1 MLSINTNSAY
11 TYGCQTAAYR
21 RQNIQKTFAEN
32 VNQQLTPPSVIHI
45 GELGFGADNLGRQY
59 ALNYAEDSTDENP
72 IVIAKGNDEYGQ
84 QFEERIYINDIDL
97 NNASYLEMAALAAHT
112 KTDSCVP
119 TALSSGHHD
128 YFQKENYVDDFNKC
142 IADLYK
148 TGSYDAALYETGI
161 LRKYMDYFKSIIKKL
176 DYIAVGGIINMVN
189 RVNTA
194 VNNNIYA
201 GRKPV
206 SKYNQAQAFQ
216 QKEVLEI
223 PDAVAV
229 NKYANVQ
236 EIYEAL
242 KYNASCRGY
251 EQGQDEIAEK
261 EIQNDEPEISNDS
274 SEKMTV
280 WYQGVPL
287 KEWALTDPKYTDSET
302 GISWYIR
309 DGKYPYMVGEDAE
322 KFRKLCE
329 ESGEFALKKF
339 AEMTGS
345 IQKLDD
351 NTVAYVGD
359 NGIAVKSKDGKEMFV
374 DTSGLSYD
382 IVMDMFRNLPRNG
395 DFFSNKY
402 WSDNIQ
408 KAQARS

>member
-1 MLSINTNSAY
+1 MLH
-11 TYGCQTAAYR
+11 
-21 RQNIQKTFAEN
+21 F
-32 VNQQLTPPSVIHI
+32 
-45 GELGFGADNLGRQY
+45 
-59 ALNYAEDSTDENP
+59 
-72 IVIAKGNDEYGQ
+72 IAIWHKVQ
-84 QFEERIYINDIDL
+84 
-97 NNASYLEMAALAAHT
+97 HT
-112 KTDSCVP
+112 
-119 TALSSGHHD
+119 
-128 YFQKENYVDDFNKC
+128 
-142 IADLYK
+142 
-148 TGSYDAALYETGI
+148 
-161 LRKYMDYFKSIIKKL
+161 IIRKL
-176 DYIAVGGIINMVN
+176 DYIAAGGIINMVN
-189 RVNTA
+189 MVNTA

-201 GRKPV
+201 GRKSG
-206 SKYNQAQAFQ
+206 SKYNQTKAFQ
-216 QKEVLEI
+216 QKEVLET
-223 PDAVAV
+223 PDVAAV

-236 EIYEAL
+236 EINEAL
-242 KYNASCRGY
+242 KCNVSCRGY

-287 KEWALTDPKYTDSET
+287 EEWALTDPKYTDSET

-329 ESGEFALKKF
+329 ESGEFALKIF
-339 AEMTGS
+339 ADMTGF
-345 IQKLDD
+345 IRNLDD

-395 DFFSNKY
+395 NFFSNKY

>member
-1 MLSINTNSAY
+1 
-11 TYGCQTAAYR
+11 
-21 RQNIQKTFAEN
+21 
-32 VNQQLTPPSVIHI
+32 
-45 GELGFGADNLGRQY
+45 
-59 ALNYAEDSTDENP
+59 
-72 IVIAKGNDEYGQ
+72 
-84 QFEERIYINDIDL
+84 
-97 NNASYLEMAALAAHT
+97 
-112 KTDSCVP
+112 
-119 TALSSGHHD
+119 
-128 YFQKENYVDDFNKC
+128 
-142 IADLYK
+142 
-148 TGSYDAALYETGI
+148 
-161 LRKYMDYFKSIIKKL
+161 
-176 DYIAVGGIINMVN
+176 MVN

-261 EIQNDEPEISNDS
+261 EIQNE
-274 SEKMTV
+274 
-280 WYQGVPL
+280 GVPL

-339 AEMTGS
+339 AEMTGL

>member
-1 MLSINTNSAY
+1 MKKVKSLKALVLSLMLCLAMGTTAFASEVSTQGQAAPNANKAVEVSDCGDLDVVPAY
-11 TYGCQTAAYR
+11 DDAVDCMLH
-21 RQNIQKTFAEN
+21 F
-32 VNQQLTPPSVIHI
+32 
-45 GELGFGADNLGRQY
+45 
-59 ALNYAEDSTDENP
+59 
-72 IVIAKGNDEYGQ
+72 IAIWHKVQ
-84 QFEERIYINDIDL
+84 
-97 NNASYLEMAALAAHT
+97 HT
-112 KTDSCVP
+112 
-119 TALSSGHHD
+119 
-128 YFQKENYVDDFNKC
+128 
-142 IADLYK
+142 
-148 TGSYDAALYETGI
+148 
-161 LRKYMDYFKSIIKKL
+161 IIRKL
-176 DYIAVGGIINMVN
+176 DYIAAGGIINMVN
-189 RVNTA
+189 MVNTA

-201 GRKPV
+201 GRKSG
-206 SKYNQAQAFQ
+206 SKYNQSKDFQ

-223 PDAVAV
+223 PNVAAV

-242 KYNASCRGY
+242 KCNVLCRGY

-274 SEKMTV
+274 SEKMTA

-329 ESGEFALKKF
+329 ESGEFPLKKF
-339 AEMTGS
+339 GEMTGL

-382 IVMDMFRNLPRNG
+382 ILMDMFRNLPRNG
-395 DFFSNKY
+395 NFFSNKY

>member
-1 MLSINTNSAY
+1 
-11 TYGCQTAAYR
+11 
-21 RQNIQKTFAEN
+21 
-32 VNQQLTPPSVIHI
+32 
-45 GELGFGADNLGRQY
+45 
-59 ALNYAEDSTDENP
+59 
-72 IVIAKGNDEYGQ
+72 
-84 QFEERIYINDIDL
+84 
-97 NNASYLEMAALAAHT
+97 
-112 KTDSCVP
+112 
-119 TALSSGHHD
+119 
-128 YFQKENYVDDFNKC
+128 
-142 IADLYK
+142 
-148 TGSYDAALYETGI
+148 
-161 LRKYMDYFKSIIKKL
+161 
-176 DYIAVGGIINMVN
+176 MVN
-189 RVNTA
+189 MVNTA

-201 GRKPV
+201 GRKPG
-206 SKYNQAQAFQ
+206 SKYNQSHTFQ
-216 QKEVLEI
+216 QKEVLEV
-223 PDAVAV
+223 PGGAAV

-242 KYNASCRGY
+242 KYNASYRVDKQ
-251 EQGQDEIAEK
+251 EQDEIAEK

-274 SEKMTV
+274 SEKMTA

-339 AEMTGS
+339 AEMTGL

-395 DFFSNKY
+395 NFFSNKY

>member
-1 MLSINTNSAY
+1 MYVGSDLNTVSSWYGQQKGNNRKAPASAE
-11 TYGCQTAAYR
+11 
-21 RQNIQKTFAEN
+21 KTFYTAE
-32 VNQQLTPPSVIHI
+32 TPKVYQIFTTDNMLWTGGNGTGLSYC
-45 GELGFGADNLGRQY
+45 LKYAD
-59 ALNYAEDSTDENP
+59 DSTDENP
-72 IVIAKGNDEYGQ
+72 VVLAKGVDENGKE
-84 QFEERIYINDIDL
+84 FEQRIYINDVDPSSATVVEMRALEAHYKVEKQGGFTSLPLEAGNMGLNDRRNFITMLKKSIEDL
-97 NNASYLEMAALAAHT
+97 NKLGRFDLSLLWTKSMDTYL
-112 KTDSCVP
+112 
-119 TALSSGHHD
+119 
-128 YFQKENYVDDFNKC
+128 
-142 IADLYK
+142 DL
-148 TGSYDAALYETGI
+148 T
-161 LRKYMDYFKSIIKKL
+161 
-176 DYIAVGGIINMVN
+176 
-189 RVNTA
+189 
-194 VNNNIYA
+194 
-201 GRKPV
+201 
-206 SKYNQAQAFQ
+206 
-216 QKEVLEI
+216 
-223 PDAVAV
+223 
-229 NKYANVQ
+229 NVQ

-242 KYNASCRGY
+242 KYNVSCRVD

-261 EIQNDEPEISNDS
+261 EIQNDESEINNDS

-287 KEWALTDPKYTDSET
+287 EEWALTDPKYTDSET

-339 AEMTGS
+339 AEMTGL

-395 DFFSNKY
+395 NFFSNKY
-402 WSDNIQ
+402 WADNIQ
-408 KAQARS
+408 KAQA

>member
-1 MLSINTNSAY
+1 MLHFIEIWHKV
-11 TYGCQTAAYR
+11 Q
-21 RQNIQKTFAEN
+21 
-32 VNQQLTPPSVIHI
+32 
-45 GELGFGADNLGRQY
+45 
-59 ALNYAEDSTDENP
+59 
-72 IVIAKGNDEYGQ
+72 
-84 QFEERIYINDIDL
+84 
-97 NNASYLEMAALAAHT
+97 HT
-112 KTDSCVP
+112 
-119 TALSSGHHD
+119 
-128 YFQKENYVDDFNKC
+128 
-142 IADLYK
+142 
-148 TGSYDAALYETGI
+148 
-161 LRKYMDYFKSIIKKL
+161 IIKKL
-176 DYIAVGGIINMVN
+176 DYIATGGIINMVN
-189 RVNTA
+189 MVNTA

-201 GRKPV
+201 GRKPG
-206 SKYNQAQAFQ
+206 SKYNQSHTFQ

-223 PDAVAV
+223 PDGAAV

-242 KYNASCRGY
+242 KYNASYRVDKQ
-251 EQGQDEIAEK
+251 EQDEIAEK
-261 EIQNDEPEISNDS
+261 EIQNEEPEISNDS
-274 SEKMTV
+274 SEKMTA

>member
-1 MLSINTNSAY
+1 M
-11 TYGCQTAAYR
+11 
-21 RQNIQKTFAEN
+21 
-32 VNQQLTPPSVIHI
+32 
-45 GELGFGADNLGRQY
+45 
-59 ALNYAEDSTDENP
+59 
-72 IVIAKGNDEYGQ
+72 
-84 QFEERIYINDIDL
+84 
-97 NNASYLEMAALAAHT
+97 
-112 KTDSCVP
+112 
-119 TALSSGHHD
+119 
-128 YFQKENYVDDFNKC
+128 
-142 IADLYK
+142 
-148 TGSYDAALYETGI
+148 
-161 LRKYMDYFKSIIKKL
+161 
-176 DYIAVGGIINMVN
+176 
-189 RVNTA
+189 
-194 VNNNIYA
+194 
-201 GRKPV
+201 
-206 SKYNQAQAFQ
+206 
-216 QKEVLEI
+216 
-223 PDAVAV
+223 
-229 NKYANVQ
+229 
-236 EIYEAL
+236 
-242 KYNASCRGY
+242 SCRGY

-287 KEWALTDPKYTDSET
+287 EEWALTDPKYTDSET

-339 AEMTGS
+339 AEMTGL

-382 IVMDMFRNLPRNG
+382 ILMDMFRNLPRNG
-395 DFFSNKY
+395 NFFSNKY

>member
-1 MLSINTNSAY
+1 MYVGSDLNTVSSWYAQQKGNNRKTPASAE
-11 TYGCQTAAYR
+11 
-21 RQNIQKTFAEN
+21 KTFYTAE
-32 VNQQLTPPSVIHI
+32 TPKVYQIFTTDNMLWTGGNGTGLSYC
-45 GELGFGADNLGRQY
+45 LKYAD
-59 ALNYAEDSTDENP
+59 DSTDENP
-72 IVIAKGNDEYGQ
+72 VVLAKGVDENGKE
-84 QFEERIYINDIDL
+84 FEQRIYINDVNPSSATVVEMRALEAHYKVQKQGGFTSLPLEAGNMGLNDRRDFISMFKESIEDL
-97 NNASYLEMAALAAHT
+97 NKLGRFDLSLLWTKSMDTYL
-112 KTDSCVP
+112 
-119 TALSSGHHD
+119 
-128 YFQKENYVDDFNKC
+128 
-142 IADLYK
+142 DL
-148 TGSYDAALYETGI
+148 T
-161 LRKYMDYFKSIIKKL
+161 
-176 DYIAVGGIINMVN
+176 
-189 RVNTA
+189 
-194 VNNNIYA
+194 
-201 GRKPV
+201 
-206 SKYNQAQAFQ
+206 
-216 QKEVLEI
+216 
-223 PDAVAV
+223 
-229 NKYANVQ
+229 NVQ

-242 KYNASCRGY
+242 KYNVSCRVD

-261 EIQNDEPEISNDS
+261 EIQNDESEINNDS

-287 KEWALTDPKYTDSET
+287 EEWALTDPKYTDSET

-339 AEMTGS
+339 AEMTGL

-395 DFFSNKY
+395 NFFSNKY

-408 KAQARS
+408 KAQA

>member
-1 MLSINTNSAY
+1 
-11 TYGCQTAAYR
+11 
-21 RQNIQKTFAEN
+21 
-32 VNQQLTPPSVIHI
+32 
-45 GELGFGADNLGRQY
+45 
-59 ALNYAEDSTDENP
+59 
-72 IVIAKGNDEYGQ
+72 
-84 QFEERIYINDIDL
+84 
-97 NNASYLEMAALAAHT
+97 
-112 KTDSCVP
+112 
-119 TALSSGHHD
+119 
-128 YFQKENYVDDFNKC
+128 
-142 IADLYK
+142 
-148 TGSYDAALYETGI
+148 
-161 LRKYMDYFKSIIKKL
+161 
-176 DYIAVGGIINMVN
+176 MVN
-189 RVNTA
+189 MVNTA

-201 GRKPV
+201 GRKSG
-206 SKYNQAQAFQ
+206 SKYNQSKAFQ
-216 QKEVLEI
+216 QKEVLET
-223 PDAVAV
+223 PDVAAV

-242 KYNASCRGY
+242 KCNVSCRGY

-287 KEWALTDPKYTDSET
+287 EEWALTDPKYT
-302 GISWYIR
+302 
-309 DGKYPYMVGEDAE
+309 DAE

-339 AEMTGS
+339 AEMTGL

-395 DFFSNKY
+395 NFFSNKY

>member
-1 MLSINTNSAY
+1 M
-11 TYGCQTAAYR
+11 
-21 RQNIQKTFAEN
+21 
-32 VNQQLTPPSVIHI
+32 
-45 GELGFGADNLGRQY
+45 
-59 ALNYAEDSTDENP
+59 
-72 IVIAKGNDEYGQ
+72 
-84 QFEERIYINDIDL
+84 
-97 NNASYLEMAALAAHT
+97 
-112 KTDSCVP
+112 
-119 TALSSGHHD
+119 
-128 YFQKENYVDDFNKC
+128 
-142 IADLYK
+142 
-148 TGSYDAALYETGI
+148 
-161 LRKYMDYFKSIIKKL
+161 SIIKKL

-287 KEWALTDPKYTDSET
+287 EEWALTDPKYTDSET

-329 ESGEFALKKF
+329 ESGEFPLKKF
-339 AEMTGS
+339 GEMTGL

-382 IVMDMFRNLPRNG
+382 ILMDMFRNLPRNG
-395 DFFSNKY
+395 NFFSNKY

>member
-1 MLSINTNSAY
+1 MVDKVVEATRLAKEMAPELKID
-11 TYGCQTAAYR
+11 
-21 RQNIQKTFAEN
+21 
-32 VNQQLTPPSVIHI
+32 
-45 GELGFGADNLGRQY
+45 GELQ
-59 ALNYAEDSTDENP
+59 S
-72 IVIAKGNDEYGQ
+72 
-84 QFEERIYINDIDL
+84 
-97 NNASYLEMAALAAHT
+97 
-112 KTDSCVP
+112 
-119 TALSSGHHD
+119 
-128 YFQKENYVDDFNKC
+128 
-142 IADLYK
+142 
-148 TGSYDAALYETGI
+148 DAALVE
-161 LRKYMDYFKSIIKKL
+161 S
-176 DYIAVGGIINMVN
+176 
-189 RVNTA
+189 
-194 VNNNIYA
+194 
-201 GRKPV
+201 
-206 SKYNQAQAFQ
+206 
-216 QKEVLEI
+216 
-223 PDAVAV
+223 VAS
-229 NKYANVQ
+229 
-236 EIYEAL
+236 L
-242 KYNASCRGY
+242 KAPGRGY

-287 KEWALTDPKYTDSET
+287 EEWALTDPKYTDSET

-339 AEMTGS
+339 AEMTGL

-395 DFFSNKY
+395 NFFSNKY